1 MELVI
6 LVGLPAAG
14 KTSLYHHRFAATHAH
29 VSKDLLT
36 RVHDRSA
43 RQQELIAA
51 ALGKGQ
57 SVVVDNINATA
68 ADRAPLIALGRRH
81 RARIV
86 AYYLIAAPREA
97 VERNRRREGH
107 ARVPDV
113 AIYVAARRLAPPDY
127 AEGFDEVYRVEP
139 AADGEFAVS
148 PVPRELPPS
157 P

>member
-14 KTSLYHHRFAATHAH
+14 KTSLYRQRFAATHEH

-36 RVHDRSA
+36 RVGDRSA
-43 RQQELIAA
+43 RQHELIAA
-51 ALGKGQ
+51 ALGKGR
-57 SVVVDNINATA
+57 SVVVDNTNASA

-81 RARIV
+81 GARTV
-86 AYYLIAAPREA
+86 AYHLVAAPREA

-127 AEGFDEVYRVEP
+127 AEGFDEIYRVEP
-139 AADGEFAVS
+139 SVDGGFAVS
-148 PVPRELPPS
+148 PVPRESPS
-157 P
+157 SP